1 MTLSHSRHV
10 ALGFWVLLLLCP
22 EQSVACTQVA
32 VELVRPA
39 TLSHSGQGL
48 SALPHFSLV
57 QHVLGSAAL
66 LPAVVSNALLVE
78 LAGFLEALG
87 RPALAAREDVADFR
101 VSLRD

>member
-1 MTLSHSRHV
+1 MT
-10 ALGFWVLLLLCP
+10 CP
-22 EQSVACTQVA
+22 EQRVACVQVA
-32 VELVRPA
+32 DELVRPV

-48 SALPHFSLV
+48 SALPHFPLV

-87 RPALAAREDVADFR
+87 RPALVAREGIAEFR
-101 VSLRD
+101 VSLWERKKKQVAMALQRIM

>member
-1 MTLSHSRHV
+1 M
-10 ALGFWVLLLLCP
+10 
-22 EQSVACTQVA
+22 ACVQVA
-32 VELVRPA
+32 DELVRPV

-48 SALPHFSLV
+48 SALPHFPLV

-87 RPALAAREDVADFR
+87 RPALVAREGIAEFR
-101 VSLRD
+101 VSLWERKKKQVAMALQRIM